1 MKRAIT
7 LKSPQRR
14 ATKDADPVNPPWTEA
29 MLGPAVVRP
38 GRRGKE
44 SARNGAKGRRI

>member
-1 MKRAIT
+1 
-7 LKSPQRR
+7 
-14 ATKDADPVNPPWTEA
+14 